1 MKVAVLGAGAI
12 GSLIAAKL
20 VVAGY
25 DVLVHARGEHGAML
39 AISGLQVTGSWD
51 AKIESDDWIV
61 SLDGA
66 GLHPSLE
73 GSCDQAIITSKSKDT
88 LHLAEVATFLTSGPV
103 LSLQNGLGNLEILK
117 QHVFEN
123 AAVGVTTNAVTRI
136 QPGHIEWVGKGN
148 LVVGGPKGREFE
160 KTLECLDA
168 TYAEDVSTIL
178 WNKLLLNVAIN
189 PLAAIC
195 GVKNGELR
203 SEPLLSQAEST
214 MIEAANVARMLGVD
228 IENDHELLDSLHSVL
243 DSTADNICSM
253 LTDVKAGRETEI
265 DMLCGQVVSR
275 GESIGIPTPL
285 NSMLLSQIKS
295 LR

>member
-1 MKVAVLGAGAI
+1 MRIAVLGAGSI
-12 GSLIAAKL
+12 GSLVAAKL
-20 VVAGY
+20 VTSGY
-25 DVLVHARGEHGAML
+25 EVLIHARGEHGAML
-39 AISGLQVTGSWD
+39 AVSGLEISGEWNARISPDEWT
-51 AKIESDDWIV
+51 V

-66 GLHPSLE
+66 GIHPSLE
-73 GSCDQAIITSKSKDT
+73 NSCDQAIITCKSKDT
-88 LHLAEVATFLTSGPV
+88 DELSQIATFLTKGPV

-117 QHVFEN
+117 EHAFEN
-123 AAVGVTTNAVTRI
+123 TAVGVTTNAVKRL
-136 QPGHIEWVGKGN
+136 QPGAIEWVGKGK
-148 LVVGGPKGREFE
+148 LIVGGDKGYVFE

-168 TYAEDVSTIL
+168 TYNADVTSVL

-203 SEPLLSQAEST
+203 HEPLLSQAEST
-214 MIEAANVARMLGVD
+214 MMEAASVARLLG
-228 IENDHELLDSLHSVL
+228 INIANDQELLQSLHSVL
-243 DSTADNICSM
+243 DSTSENICSM
-253 LTDVKAGRETEI
+253 LVDVRSGKETEI

-275 GESIGIPTPL
+275 AEQLGIPTPL

>member
-1 MKVAVLGAGAI
+1 MRIAVLGAGSI
-12 GSLIAAKL
+12 GSLVAAKL
-20 VVAGY
+20 VTSGY
-25 DVLVHARGEHGAML
+25 EVLIHARGEHGAML
-39 AISGLQVTGSWD
+39 AVSGLEISGEWNARISPDEWT
-51 AKIESDDWIV
+51 V

-66 GLHPSLE
+66 GIHPSLE
-73 GSCDQAIITSKSKDT
+73 NSCDQAIITCKSKDT
-88 LHLAEVATFLTSGPV
+88 DELSQIATFLTKGPV

-117 QHVFEN
+117 EYAFEN
-123 AAVGVTTNAVTRI
+123 TAVGVTTNAVKRL
-136 QPGHIEWVGKGN
+136 QPGSIEWVGKGK
-148 LVVGGPKGREFE
+148 LIVGGSKGDIFA

-168 TYAEDVSTIL
+168 TYNADVTSVL

-203 SEPLLSQAEST
+203 HEPLLSQAEST
-214 MIEAANVARMLGVD
+214 MMEAASVARLLG
-228 IENDHELLDSLHSVL
+228 INIANDQELLQSLHSVL
-243 DSTADNICSM
+243 DSTSENICSM
-253 LTDVKAGRETEI
+253 LVDVRSGKETEI

-275 GESIGIPTPL
+275 AEQLGIPTPL

>member
-1 MKVAVLGAGAI
+1 MRIAVLGAGSI
-12 GSLIAAKL
+12 GSLVAAKL
-20 VVAGY
+20 VTSGY
-25 DVLVHARGEHGAML
+25 EVLIHARGEHGAML
-39 AISGLQVTGSWD
+39 AVSGLEISGEWNARISPDEWT
-51 AKIESDDWIV
+51 V

-66 GLHPSLE
+66 GIHPSLE
-73 GSCDQAIITSKSKDT
+73 NSCDQAIITCKSKDT
-88 LHLAEVATFLTSGPV
+88 EELSQIATFLTKGPV

-117 QHVFEN
+117 EYAFEN
-123 AAVGVTTNAVTRI
+123 TAVGVTTNAVKRL
-136 QPGHIEWVGKGN
+136 QPGSIEWVGKGK
-148 LVVGGPKGREFE
+148 LIVGGSKGDIFA

-168 TYAEDVSTIL
+168 TYNADVTSVL

-203 SEPLLSQAEST
+203 HEPLLSQAEST
-214 MIEAANVARMLGVD
+214 MMEAASVARLLG
-228 IENDHELLDSLHSVL
+228 INIANDQELLQSLHSVL
-243 DSTADNICSM
+243 DSTSENICSM
-253 LTDVKAGRETEI
+253 LVDVRSGKETEI

-275 GESIGIPTPL
+275 AEQLGIPTPL

>member
-1 MKVAVLGAGAI
+1 MRIAVLGAGSI
-12 GSLIAAKL
+12 GSLVAAKL
-20 VVAGY
+20 VTSGY
-25 DVLVHARGEHGAML
+25 EVLIHARGEHGAML
-39 AISGLQVTGSWD
+39 AVSGLEVSGEWNTRITPDKWT
-51 AKIESDDWIV
+51 V

-66 GLHPSLE
+66 GIHPSLE
-73 GSCDQAIITSKSKDT
+73 KSCDQAIITSKSKDT
-88 LHLAEVATFLTSGPV
+88 AELSKIATFLTNGPV

-117 QHVFEN
+117 EHAFEN
-123 AAVGVTTNAVTRI
+123 TAVGVTTNAVKRL
-136 QPGHIEWVGKGN
+136 QPGAIEWVGKGK
-148 LVVGGPKGREFE
+148 LIVGGNKGDVFE

-168 TYAEDVSTIL
+168 TYNADVTSVI

-203 SEPLLSQAEST
+203 HEPLLSQAEST
-214 MIEAANVARMLGVD
+214 MMEAASVARLLGINID
-228 IENDHELLDSLHSVL
+228 DDQELLQSLHSVL
-243 DSTADNICSM
+243 DSTSENICSM
-253 LTDVKAGRETEI
+253 LVDVRSGKETEI

-275 GESIGIPTPL
+275 AEQLGVPTPL

>member
-1 MKVAVLGAGAI
+1 MRIAVLGAGSI
-12 GSLIAAKL
+12 GSLVAAKL
-20 VVAGY
+20 VTSGY
-25 DVLVHARGEHGAML
+25 EVLIHARGEHGAML
-39 AISGLQVTGSWD
+39 AVSGLEISGEWNARISPDEWT
-51 AKIESDDWIV
+51 V

-66 GLHPSLE
+66 GIHPSLE
-73 GSCDQAIITSKSKDT
+73 NSCDQAIITCKSKDT
-88 LHLAEVATFLTSGPV
+88 DELSQIATFLTKGPV

-117 QHVFEN
+117 EHAFEN
-123 AAVGVTTNAVTRI
+123 TAVGVTTNAVKRL
-136 QPGHIEWVGKGN
+136 QPGAIEWVGKGK
-148 LVVGGPKGREFE
+148 LIVGGDKGDVFE

-168 TYAEDVSTIL
+168 TYNADVTSVL

-203 SEPLLSQAEST
+203 HEPLLSQAEST
-214 MIEAANVARMLGVD
+214 MMEAASVARLLG
-228 IENDHELLDSLHSVL
+228 INIANDQELLQSLHSVL
-243 DSTADNICSM
+243 DSTSENICSM
-253 LTDVKAGRETEI
+253 LVDVRSGKETEI

-275 GESIGIPTPL
+275 AEQLGIPTPL

>member
-1 MKVAVLGAGAI
+1 MRVAVLGAGAI

-20 VVAGY
+20 VVSGY

-39 AISGLQVTGSWD
+39 AISGLVVKGQPELNIDSN
-51 AKIESDDWIV
+51 DWTV
-61 SLDGA
+61 RLDEA
-66 GLHPSLE
+66 GIHPSLKNT
-73 GSCDQAIITSKSKDT
+73 CDQVIITSKSKDT
-88 LHLAEVATFLTSGPV
+88 NRLAELASVLTNGPV
-103 LSLQNGLGNLEILK
+103 LSLQNGLGNLEILE

-136 QPGHIEWVGKGN
+136 SPGCIEWIGQGS
-148 LVVGGPKGREFE
+148 LVVGGSKGKEFE
-160 KTLECLDA
+160 QTLSCLNA
-168 TYAEDVSTIL
+168 SYAEDVSSIL

-203 SEPLLSQAEST
+203 QEPLLSQAEST
-214 MIEAANVARMLGVD
+214 LIEAANIARALGISID
-228 IENDHELLDSLHSVL
+228 DNHQLLSELQSVL

-253 LTDVKAGRETEI
+253 LADVKEGRETEI

-275 GESIGIPTPL
+275 GEKLGIPTPL
-285 NSMLLSQIKS
+285 NGMLLSQIKA

>member
-1 MKVAVLGAGAI
+1 M
-12 GSLIAAKL
+12 
-20 VVAGY
+20 
-25 DVLVHARGEHGAML
+25 
-39 AISGLQVTGSWD
+39 
-51 AKIESDDWIV
+51 
-61 SLDGA
+61 
-66 GLHPSLE
+66 HPSLE

-88 LHLAEVATFLTSGPV
+88 SDLVGIATFLTNGPV
-103 LSLQNGLGNLEILK
+103 LSLQNGLGNLEIIK

-123 AAVGVTTNAVTRI
+123 SAVGVTTNAVTRI

-148 LVVGGPKGREFE
+148 LIVGGPKGKVFE

-168 TYAEDVSTIL
+168 SYTEDVSSIL

-214 MIEAANVARMLGVD
+214 MIEAANVARLLGVSVD
-228 IENDHELLDSLHSVL
+228 DDHVLLDSLHSVL

-253 LTDVKAGRETEI
+253 LADVKAGRETEI

-275 GESIGIPTPL
+275 GETVGIPTPL